1 MNPRFAYQLIAIAV
15 VMLLLGFILPFLM
28 VIMVLPST
36 FLLNFFSFAVSVAG
50 LFTGIIGLSMMVSNY
65 RRQQNDEADD
75 EAENG

>member
-1 MNPRFAYQLIAIAV
+1 MNPRFAYQLIAVAV

-36 FLLNFFSFAVSVAG
+36 FLLNFFSFAISVTG

-65 RRQQNDEADD
+65 RRHRNEETDD